1 MLSGGSAPGWRRQA
15 VRQVCDRGRQ
25 RRNVA
30 RRRLR
35 KTRARGRSACRR
47 RAGGPAGG
55 GTGPAN
61 SAGGRSSAPRSSCMC
76 CAAGASPCPTRPS
89 CESATPHAQRMSRR
103 AGRVGRCDQT
113 ATPRPRKPGAPG
125 EGLAS
130 AGSAPPP
137 ACDPAPSASLAA
149 TCRGDAAMRT
159 RGACTR
165 GLGAAKAVAAQRR
178 AQNRLQA
185 GWPQGWGVC
194 GRVGGRQAG
203 AK

>member
-1 MLSGGSAPGWRRQA
+1 MAGMRRRARHKQRRSSRTVMLERRPLRTGHARAHRLHGAAGTCHRLQ
-15 VRQVCDRGRQ
+15 RSSPTLSFRRRQ
-25 RRNVA
+25 RRSDQSG
-30 RRRLR
+30 LGMLHL
-35 KTRARGRSACRR
+35 TRHAHSTA
-47 RAGGPAGG
+47 
-55 GTGPAN
+55 
-61 SAGGRSSAPRSSCMC
+61 
-76 CAAGASPCPTRPS
+76 RPS

-137 ACDPAPSASLAA
+137 ACDPAPSASRAA